1 MSHVAIHAAAEKQKQ
16 RRWEEEDM
24 TRYSQEELE
33 NEWELKILR
42 STTGAFKKLETFAKV
57 LEEESIAG
65 WDMVEKFDNNRIR
78 FKRPKSARTRDAMLP
93 KSARTRDAMLPPGI
107 DPYRTQ
113 YGIDEGTLAVT
124 IITVV
129 VLIGGLVALL
139 VYLFNL

>member
-33 NEWELKILR
+33 NEWEFKILR

-93 KSARTRDAMLPPGI
+93 PGI

>member
-24 TRYSQEELE
+24 TRYSQEEME
-33 NEWELKILR
+33 DGWEFKILR

-57 LEEESIAG
+57 LDEEAIAG

-78 FKRPKSARTRDAMLP
+78 FKRP

-129 VLIGGLVALL
+129 VLL